1 MKWLKDGKRIV
12 SVSPDFTVAI
22 SDISGSS
29 KKKPLVTKKEHEY
42 KIFSVDVD

>member
-1 MKWLKDGKRIV
+1 MKWLKDGKRVV

-22 SDISGSS
+22 SDISG
-29 KKKPLVTKKEHEY
+29 KKDGPLVTKKEHDF

>member
-22 SDISGSS
+22 SDISGSD
-29 KKKPLVTKKEHEY
+29 KGPLVTKKEHEF